1 MLSSKKGRAE
11 RAGDNMYR
19 LAEELWPIG
28 RSLSGPGVRETLMI
42 LKRELGNLELLHF
55 RSGTKVFDW
64 VVPNEWKVNSA
75 KLIGPLGQ
83 TICDYAI
90 NNLCLVGQSIPVV
103 GKFTLEALEP
113 HLFSLPEQEDAV
125 PYVTSYY
132 EDNWGFCLRHVDRM
146 NLASGTYNV
155 EIDTEIGPGK
165 LDYGELVIP
174 GKSKREIFF
183 STYICHPSMANNELS
198 GPVLAVQLAKHLQKM
213 NNFYTYRFI
222 FIPETIGSIA
232 YMAAN
237 LSHMKKN
244 MLAGF
249 VLTCVGDE
257 RAYSYIPSRKGGTIA
272 DLAAL
277 STFQELGISPI
288 LYGWQDR
295 GSDERQYCS
304 PGADLP
310 VCSVTRSK
318 YGTYPEYHTSLD
330 ALGEVVTID
339 GLQGSF
345 DFYLALI
352 SKLDTQRFP
361 RMTVVG
367 EPQLGKRGLYPN
379 TSIKDAYADV
389 RSVMD
394 FISMLDGTI
403 ETEDAIKKSGVD
415 KAHGHAFL
423 NRLIEEEL
431 VEN

>member
-1 MLSSKKGRAE
+1 MNIEGKRMIK
-11 RAGDNMYR
+11 
-19 LAEELWPIG
+19 LAEELWPLN
-28 RSLSGPGVRETLMI
+28 RSLSGEGTRESLRI
-42 LKRELGNLELLHF
+42 LKRELSNLEISKF
-55 RSGTKVFDW
+55 QSGSQVFDW
-64 VVPNEWKVNSA
+64 VVPPEWNCYEAYILSPDGRK
-75 KLIGPLGQ
+75 
-83 TICDYAI
+83 ICDFSN
-90 NNLCLVGQSIPVV
+90 NNLHLVGYSEPIEASV
-103 GKFTLEALEP
+103 TLAELQE
-113 HLFSLPEQEDAV
+113 HLFSLPDQPNAI

-132 EDNWGFCLRHVDRM
+132 KRNWGFCLAEQDRRLLVEGEYKVIIRSEFS
-146 NLASGTYNV
+146 NSG
-155 EIDTEIGPGK
+155 

-174 GKSKREIFF
+174 GISDREVFF
-183 STYICHPSMANNELS
+183 STYLCHPSMANNELS
-198 GPVLAVQLAKHLQKM
+198 GPILAVQLAKHLQKM
-213 NNFYTYRFI
+213 DNFYTYRFI

-232 YMAAN
+232 YMASN
-237 LSHMKKN
+237 LLNMKKN

-249 VLTCVGDE
+249 VLTCLGDE

-272 DLAAL
+272 DVAAL

-318 YGTYPEYHTSLD
+318 HGSYPEYHTSLD

>member
-1 MLSSKKGRAE
+1 
-11 RAGDNMYR
+11 
-19 LAEELWPIG
+19 
-28 RSLSGPGVRETLMI
+28 
-42 LKRELGNLELLHF
+42 
-55 RSGTKVFDW
+55 
-64 VVPNEWKVNSA
+64 
-75 KLIGPLGQ
+75 
-83 TICDYAI
+83 
-90 NNLCLVGQSIPVV
+90 
-103 GKFTLEALEP
+103 
-113 HLFSLPEQEDAV
+113 
-125 PYVTSYY
+125 
-132 EDNWGFCLRHVDRM
+132 
-146 NLASGTYNV
+146 
-155 EIDTEIGPGK
+155 
-165 LDYGELVIP
+165 
-174 GKSKREIFF
+174 
-183 STYICHPSMANNELS
+183 MANNELS

-257 RAYSYIPSRKGGTIA
+257 RAYSYIPSRKGETVA

-277 STFQELGISPI
+277 STFEELGISPI

-318 YGTYPEYHTSLD
+318 YGAFPEYHTSLD
-330 ALGEVVTID
+330 TLGEVVTAG

-345 DFYLALI
+345 DFYRALI
-352 SKLDTQRFP
+352 SKLDTKRFP

-379 TSIKDAYADV
+379 TSIKGEYADV
-389 RSVMD
+389 RSFMD
-394 FISMLDGTI
+394 LLSMLDGTI
-403 ETEDAIKKSGVD
+403 ETKDAIKKSRVG
-415 KAHGHAFL
+415 KARGHAFL
-423 NRLIEEEL
+423 TRLIEEGL

>member
-1 MLSSKKGRAE
+1 MNIEGKR
-11 RAGDNMYR
+11 MIR
-19 LAEELWPIG
+19 LAEELWPLN
-28 RSLSGPGVRETLMI
+28 RSLSGEGTRESLRI
-42 LKRELGNLELLHF
+42 LKRELSNLEISKF
-55 RSGTKVFDW
+55 QSGSQVFDW
-64 VVPNEWKVNSA
+64 VVPPEWNCYEAYILSPDGRK
-75 KLIGPLGQ
+75 
-83 TICDYAI
+83 ICDFSN
-90 NNLCLVGQSIPVV
+90 NNLHLVGYSEPIEASV
-103 GKFTLEALEP
+103 TLAELQE
-113 HLFSLPEQEDAV
+113 HLFSLPDQPNAI

-132 EDNWGFCLRHVDRM
+132 KRNWGFCLAEQDRRLLVEGEYKVIIRSEFS
-146 NLASGTYNV
+146 NSG
-155 EIDTEIGPGK
+155 

-174 GKSKREIFF
+174 GISDREVFF
-183 STYICHPSMANNELS
+183 STYLCHPSLANNELS

-213 NNFYTYRFI
+213 DNFYTYRFI

-232 YMAAN
+232 YMASN
-237 LSHMKKN
+237 LSDMKKN

-249 VLTCVGDE
+249 VLTCLGDE

-330 ALGEVVTID
+330 TLGEVVTID

>member
-1 MLSSKKGRAE
+1 MNV
-11 RAGDNMYR
+11 AGNNMMK
-19 LAEELWPIG
+19 LADELWPLN
-28 RSLSGPGVRETLMI
+28 RSLSGEGTRESLRI
-42 LKRELGNLELLHF
+42 LKRELRDLEVKIF
-55 RSGTKVFDW
+55 ESGSKVFDW
-64 VVPNEWKVNSA
+64 VVPPEWNCYEAYILTPEGGK
-75 KLIGPLGQ
+75 
-83 TICDYAI
+83 ICDFST
-90 NNLCLVGQSIPVV
+90 NNLHLVGYSEPI
-103 GKFTLEALEP
+103 EASMKLAELQE
-113 HLFSLPEQEDAV
+113 HLFSLPDQPEAI

-132 EDNWGFCLRHVDRM
+132 NKNWGFCISEQDRSLLEEGQYKVIIRSEFS
-146 NLASGTYNV
+146 NSG
-155 EIDTEIGPGK
+155 

-174 GKSKREIFF
+174 GVSGREVFF
-183 STYICHPSMANNELS
+183 STYLCHPSMANNELS
-198 GPVLAVQLAKHLQKM
+198 GPVLAVQMAKHLQKM

-257 RAYSYIPSRKGGTIA
+257 RAYSYVPSRKGGTIA

-277 STFQELGISPI
+277 STFEELGISPI

-318 YGTYPEYHTSLD
+318 YGAFAEYHTSLD
-330 ALGEVVTID
+330 TLGEVVTAG

-345 DFYLALI
+345 DFYRALI

-361 RMTVVG
+361 RMTMVG

-379 TSIKDAYADV
+379 TSIKGEYADV
-389 RSVMD
+389 RSFMD
-394 FISMLDGTI
+394 LLSMLDGTI
-403 ETEDAIKKSGVD
+403 ETEDAIKKSRVG
-415 KAHGHAFL
+415 KARGHAFL
-423 NRLIEEEL
+423 SRLIEEDL
-431 VEN
+431 VGY

>member
-1 MLSSKKGRAE
+1 MNIEGKRMIK
-11 RAGDNMYR
+11 
-19 LAEELWPIG
+19 LAEELWPLN
-28 RSLSGPGVRETLMI
+28 RSLSGEGTRESLRI
-42 LKRELGNLELLHF
+42 LKRELSNLEISKF
-55 RSGTKVFDW
+55 QSGSQVFDW
-64 VVPNEWKVNSA
+64 VVPPEWNCYEAYILSPDGRK
-75 KLIGPLGQ
+75 
-83 TICDYAI
+83 ICDFSN
-90 NNLCLVGQSIPVV
+90 NNLHLVGYSEPIEASV
-103 GKFTLEALEP
+103 TLAELQE
-113 HLFSLPEQEDAV
+113 HLFSLPDQPNAI

-132 EDNWGFCLRHVDRM
+132 KRNWGFCLAEQDRRLLVEGEYKVIIRSEFS
-146 NLASGTYNV
+146 NSG
-155 EIDTEIGPGK
+155 

-174 GKSKREIFF
+174 GISDREVFF
-183 STYICHPSMANNELS
+183 STYLCHPSMANNELS
-198 GPVLAVQLAKHLQKM
+198 GPILAVQLAKHLQKM
-213 NNFYTYRFI
+213 DNFYTYRFI

-232 YMAAN
+232 YMASN
-237 LSHMKKN
+237 LLNMKKN

-249 VLTCVGDE
+249 VLTCLGDE

-272 DLAAL
+272 DVAAL

-318 YGTYPEYHTSLD
+318 HGSYPEYHTSLD

-415 KAHGHAFL
+415 KARGHAFL

>member
-1 MLSSKKGRAE
+1 MNL
-11 RAGDNMYR
+11 AGNNMMR
-19 LAEELWPIG
+19 LAGELWPLN
-28 RSLSGPGVRETLMI
+28 RSLSGEGTRESLRI
-42 LKRELGNLELLHF
+42 LKRELSDLQVSKFE
-55 RSGTKVFDW
+55 SGFKAFDW
-64 VVPNEWKVNSA
+64 VVPPEWNCQEAYILTPDGK
-75 KLIGPLGQ
+75 K
-83 TICDYAI
+83 ICDFSD
-90 NNLCLVGQSIPVV
+90 NNLHLVGYSEPIEASM
-103 GKFTLEALEP
+103 TLTELQG
-113 HLFSLPEQEDAV
+113 HLFSLPDQPEAI

-132 EDNWGFCLRHVDRM
+132 KKNWGFCISEQDRSLLVEGEYKVIIRSEFS
-146 NLASGTYNV
+146 NSG
-155 EIDTEIGPGK
+155 

-174 GKSKREIFF
+174 GVSGREVFF
-183 STYICHPSMANNELS
+183 STYLCHPSMANNELS

-237 LSHMKKN
+237 LSNMKKN

-257 RAYSYIPSRKGGTIA
+257 RAYSYVPSRKGGTIA

-277 STFQELGISPI
+277 STFEELGISPI

-330 ALGEVVTID
+330 TLGEVVTAE

-345 DFYLALI
+345 DFYRALI

-361 RMTVVG
+361 RMTMVG

-379 TSIKDAYADV
+379 TSIKSEYAAV
-389 RSVMD
+389 QPLMD
-394 FISMLDGTI
+394 LLSMLDGTI
-403 ETEDAIKKSGVD
+403 ETADAIKKSGVEE
-415 KAHGHAFL
+415 ARGHAFL
-423 NRLIEEEL
+423 TRLIEEDL
-431 VEN
+431 VEY

>member
-1 MLSSKKGRAE
+1 MNIEGKR
-11 RAGDNMYR
+11 MIR
-19 LAEELWPIG
+19 LAEELWPLN
-28 RSLSGPGVRETLMI
+28 RSLSGEGTRESLRI
-42 LKRELGNLELLHF
+42 LKRELSELEIKIF
-55 RSGTKVFDW
+55 ESGSKVFDW
-64 VVPNEWKVNSA
+64 VVPPEWNCYEAYILSPDGTK
-75 KLIGPLGQ
+75 
-83 TICDYAI
+83 ICDFSN
-90 NNLCLVGQSIPVV
+90 NNLHLVGYSEPIEASV
-103 GKFTLEALEP
+103 TLAELQE
-113 HLFSLPEQEDAV
+113 HLFSLPEQPNAI

-132 EDNWGFCLRHVDRM
+132 KRAWGFCLADQDRRLLVEGEYKVIIRSEFS
-146 NLASGTYNV
+146 NSG
-155 EIDTEIGPGK
+155 

-174 GKSKREIFF
+174 GISDREVFF
-183 STYICHPSMANNELS
+183 STYLCHPSMANNELS

-213 NNFYTYRFI
+213 DNFYTYRFI

-232 YMAAN
+232 YMASN
-237 LSHMKKN
+237 LSDMKKN

-249 VLTCVGDE
+249 VLTCLGDE

-318 YGTYPEYHTSLD
+318 YGSYPEYHTSLD
-330 ALGEVVTID
+330 TLGEVVTID

-345 DFYLALI
+345 DFYIALI
-352 SKLDTQRFP
+352 SKLETQRFP
-361 RMTVVG
+361 RMTAVG

>member
-1 MLSSKKGRAE
+1 MNIEGKR
-11 RAGDNMYR
+11 MIR
-19 LAEELWPIG
+19 LAEELWPLN
-28 RSLSGPGVRETLMI
+28 RSLSGEGTRESLRI
-42 LKRELGNLELLHF
+42 LKRELSNLEISKF
-55 RSGTKVFDW
+55 QSGSQVFDW
-64 VVPNEWKVNSA
+64 VVPPEWNCYEAYILSPDGRK
-75 KLIGPLGQ
+75 
-83 TICDYAI
+83 ICDFSN
-90 NNLCLVGQSIPVV
+90 NNLHLVGYSEPIEASV
-103 GKFTLEALEP
+103 TLAELQE
-113 HLFSLPEQEDAV
+113 HLFSLPDQPNAI

-132 EDNWGFCLRHVDRM
+132 KRNWGFCLAEQDRRLLVEGEYKVIIRSEFS
-146 NLASGTYNV
+146 NSG
-155 EIDTEIGPGK
+155 

-174 GKSKREIFF
+174 GISDREVFF
-183 STYICHPSMANNELS
+183 STYLCHPSMANNELS
-198 GPVLAVQLAKHLQKM
+198 GPILAVQLAKHLQKM
-213 NNFYTYRFI
+213 DNFYTYRFI

-232 YMAAN
+232 YMASN
-237 LSHMKKN
+237 LSNMKKN

-249 VLTCVGDE
+249 VLTCLGDE

-330 ALGEVVTID
+330 TLGEVVTID